1 VKKAPVGHSPATSQL
16 SPHADPVAFIE
27 RYMRLAPA
35 PSLPEIRLYAA
46 HPTSGLRRLVGHRG
60 AGADP
65 PPYWAYHWAGGAAL
79 ARFILDQPQTVRG
92 LRVLDLGAGSGIVA
106 IAAAMAGA
114 REVIAA
120 DIDPNAIAAIGLNA
134 AANHFGVATICGD
147 LTVDA
152 PPQADLI
159 AIGDLFY
166 EGALAA
172 RVTSFLDACLGAGVA
187 VLIGDPGRAH
197 LPRQRLRL
205 LAEYPVLDFADG
217 ASSAMKLSGVYRF
230 ERSPAIA
237 QLAPL
242 TSAS

>member
-1 VKKAPVGHSPATSQL
+1 VLDHEGDVKKAPVGRKPSTLRSSQR
-16 SPHADPVAFIE
+16 ADPVAFIE
-27 RYMRLAPA
+27 RYMRLAAA
-35 PSLPEIRLYAA
+35 PSAPEIRLYAA
-46 HPTSGLRRLVGHRG
+46 HPASGLRRLVGQSG

-79 ARFILDQPQTVRG
+79 ARYILDRPESVAG

-106 IAAAMAGA
+106 IAAAVAGA

-134 AANHFGVATICGD
+134 AANNVNVATICDD
-147 LTVDA
+147 LIARA
-152 PPQADLI
+152 PPSVDLI

-172 RVTSFLDACLGAGVA
+172 RVTIFLDACLSAGVA

-205 LAEYPVLDFADG
+205 LAEYPVLDFGDCASG
-217 ASSAMKLSGVYRF
+217 ATKLSGVYAF
-230 ERSPAIA
+230 E
-237 QLAPL
+237 
-242 TSAS
+242 